1 MNKYNDVLKLIDK
14 NKEKYPNI
22 SKIWSQFIIN
32 QYESLQESLTY
43 CEGLFENIKDKIDE
57 DMDEK
62 TILLLYL
69 LKRNRHLN

>member
-22 SKIWSQFIIN
+22 SKIWSQFILN

-43 CEGLFENIKDKIDE
+43 CEEIFENIKDKVDE

-62 TILLLYL
+62 NNFITIPV
-69 LKRNRHLN
+69 KT

>member
-43 CEGLFENIKDKIDE
+43 CEKIFENIKDKIDE

-69 LKRNRHLN
+69 LKRNRHL

>member
-22 SKIWSQFIIN
+22 SKIWSQFILN

-43 CEGLFENIKDKIDE
+43 CEEIFENIKDKVDE

-69 LKRNRHLN
+69 LKCNRHLN

>member
-1 MNKYNDVLKLIDK
+1 MNKYNDVLNLIDK

-32 QYESLQESLTY
+32 QYESLQESLIH
-43 CEGLFENIKDKIDE
+43 CEKIFENIKEKIDE

-69 LKRNRHLN
+69 LKRNGYLN

>member
-1 MNKYNDVLKLIDK
+1 MNKYNDVLNLIDK
-14 NKEKYPNI
+14 NKDKYPNI
-22 SKIWSQFIIN
+22 SKIWSRFILN

-43 CEGLFENIKDKIDE
+43 CEKIFENIKDKIDE

>member
-43 CEGLFENIKDKIDE
+43 CEKIFENIKDKIDE

>member
-1 MNKYNDVLKLIDK
+1 MDKYNDVLNLIDK

-22 SKIWSQFIIN
+22 SKIWSQFILN

-43 CEGLFENIKDKIDE
+43 CEEIFENIKDKVDE

-69 LKRNRHLN
+69 LKCNRHL